1 MPGALVPLAMLIS
14 LAVGLLSPDA
24 RPAPDHVAAGTT
36 TTTARATSYVNPLAG
51 RPWGTYEGPQEMA
64 WAPYADAVGTKRR
77 LLGYIALTPKAKWF
91 GAWIPNDQIAQRVKD
106 YVANAQR
113 GDPDTLVQM
122 TIFRMVPW
130 EHEACSRLPT
140 RAERSSYKRWID
152 RFARAV
158 GDTHAAIVLQP
169 DGPSALCAPGGSK
182 VPSHLV
188 AYGGRVLS
196 AQPSTSV
203 YVEAGAAD
211 WPAAGQGGV
220 DAAVRILVRG
230 GIRYAH
236 GFALDS
242 THFDSTSEEVVRAA
256 AVARRLAALGYHDR
270 KAVINTS
277 SNGHPYEYGRYTGK
291 DPDNPFVR
299 LRLDD
304 DARIDHLCHPRH
316 PADHAR
322 RRRPVGTSHR
332 RPPARAQVRRRLP
345 LDRPT
350 LALPAEPALRDQAR
364 PAAGAVHSLALTRPR
379 SPAARRPQT
388 TGGSSGRRRRSA
400 ITSPTATSTTAPPTR
415 TGHVIGSPSQ
425 AQPSRTATTGLT

>member
-122 TIFRMVPW
+122 TIFRMVPC

-140 RAERSSYKRWID
+140 RAERSSYKMWID

-291 DPDNPFVR
+291 DPDNPFVC
-299 LRLDD
+299 DSTTT
-304 DARIDHLCHPRH
+304 
-316 PADHAR
+316 PASTTC
-322 RRRPVGTSHR
+322 VTLGI
-332 RPPARAQVRRRLP
+332 PPTTRVAADRWGLP
-345 LDRPT
+345 T
-350 LALPAEPALRDQAR
+350 
-364 PAAGAVHSLALTRPR
+364 
-379 SPAARRPQT
+379 AARRLARRYVDAYLWI
-388 TGGSSGRRRRSA
+388 GRPWLYRPNQPFVTRRALQLVRS
-400 ITSPTATSTTAPPTR
+400 TPWR
-415 TGHVIGSPSQ
+415 
-425 AQPSRTATTGLT
+425 